1 MDHEIKLVATLDTS
15 NINTNTGTTGATTNR
30 TTSSGGSTTS
40 AFGTALVGGQLG
52 SVGNALSLQMSKAI
66 KSFIES
72 LSKGIQLINHQLH
85 RLSLPLYEI
94 VKEFNLVNR
103 DINGMSESFGKF
115 TDRYLSSLQNSI
127 AVADDFTKSLNELSN
142 STNKASNEI
151 KNSFNSLSIGKSGAS
166 GITGLLGKKIGNGGG
181 FGELF
186 GRMVGVG
193 AVMSAYSGTRQIFD
207 ITDPQRKTTTGKIFD
222 WLEWINPFS
231 KMASEAEKASELVK
245 QSKERLDRFNNQL
258 ARFNEAKETANL
270 DRYSSE
276 QKGLLDG
283 MKESELPKYISEHSK
298 KLENLK
304 KKYEEMNKTLANGD
318 VPLFGLDK
326 FLKQMGKLANELN
339 IEQQLFDTASEKMK
353 KLNDEV
359 ERLAEETEKL
369 NREFSNQKQSIS
381 DTRDSEKRA
390 QARRGW
396 DSMSMGDL
404 LIQKS
409 GIDKM
414 WNNSNSSISSID
426 AKISALQKEYQES
439 DYTNE
444 DKRDI
449 IDEINELTKQR
460 GRLSGVRNEA
470 LGDLDRIN
478 GLMKAFDDATKTL
491 NEKAQD
497 LRNSE
502 ALSQWKEGL
511 KYLNGSEMTRQLK
524 EAKDRRAE
532 LYQSILNDYEKAA
545 GTRNPESRRKLNDR
559 IEFQL
564 KQMSGLDNRISE
576 LKSRTKMGF
585 DSPDDAMTDM
595 GRMGMYMSNAES
607 VLTDPKL
614 QKLDHISMTLWKI
627 ERNTQ
632 NQVVSRFL

>member
-1 MDHEIKLVATLDTS
+1 MAEHEIKLIASLDTS
-15 NINTNTGTTGATTNR
+15 GINTNTGTSGTTTNR
-30 TTSSGGSTTS
+30 TTSTGSLS
-40 AFGTALVGGQLG
+40 SNAVGTAIIGSQLG
-52 SVGNALSLQMSKAI
+52 NFLLGTQITKTIKLLIKSLSDGIYLINFHLHNVLHPLKEITREFSIVNRGVAGISKSFESYERMMTIFEIAI
-66 KSFIES
+66 KHST
-72 LSKGIQLINHQLH
+72 G
-85 RLSLPLYEI
+85 
-94 VKEFNLVNR
+94 EFV
-103 DINGMSESFGKF
+103 
-115 TDRYLSSLQNSI
+115 
-127 AVADDFTKSLNELSN
+127 KSLNELKD
-142 STNKASNEI
+142 STNKVSKEI
-151 KNSFNSLSIGKSGAS
+151 KNSFNSQSIGKSGAS
-166 GITGLLGKKIGNGGG
+166 GITGLLGKKIGSGGG
-181 FGELF
+181 FGEMF
-186 GRMVGVG
+186 GRMVGAG

-207 ITDPQRKTTTGKIFD
+207 ITDPQRKTTTGKIFS
-222 WLEWINPFS
+222 WLEWLAPFS
-231 KMASEAEKASELVK
+231 KMAGEAEKASDLVK

-258 ARFNEAKETANL
+258 ARFNEAKETANI
-270 DRYSSE
+270 DQYSRA
-276 QKGLLDG
+276 QKGLIDG
-283 MKESELPKYISEHSK
+283 MKESELTKYISQHSK
-298 KLENLK
+298 KLENIK
-304 KKYEEMNKTLANGD
+304 KKYEDMNNTLARGD
-318 VPLFGLDK
+318 VNLFSLDK
-326 FLKQMGKLANELN
+326 FLKQMSKLANELN

-359 ERLAEETEKL
+359 ERLAEETDKL
-369 NREFSNQKQSIS
+369 NKEFSNQKQSIS
-381 DTRDSEKRA
+381 DTMDSEKRA
-390 QARRGW
+390 SARRGW
-396 DSMSMGDL
+396 SSMSMGDL

-414 WNNSNSSISSID
+414 WNNSNSSISNID

-439 DYTNE
+439 NYTNE

-449 IDEINELTKQR
+449 IDEINELTQQR
-460 GRLSGVRNEA
+460 GRLSGMRNEA

-478 GLMKAFDDATKTL
+478 GLMKAFDDATKTI

-532 LYQSILNDYEKAA
+532 LYNSILLDYQKAA
-545 GTRNPESRRKLNDR
+545 GTRNPESRKKLNDR

-564 KQMSGLDNRISE
+564 KEMRGLDNRISTLE
-576 LKSRTKMGF
+576 SKTKNGF
-585 DSPDDAMTDM
+585 DSPDEAMTDM

-632 NQVVSRFL
+632 NQTVSRFL